1 MLQGK
6 AHHHVGLSSKAP
18 FNHPSCPTVDLTV
31 GWSSSASSLMNAS
44 VLHGLC
50 TQHGYVLHKK
60 DDGCLA

>member
-18 FNHPSCPTVDLTV
+18 FNHPVDLTV
-31 GWSSSASSLMNAS
+31 VWSSSASSLMNAS
-44 VLHGLC
+44 VYSLHGLC

-60 DDGCLA
+60 DDGCFA